1 MKKTITLI
9 SLLFFIFAPL
19 VVANNSAIDM
29 PARSALHHLSS
40 ESPCADEPC
49 AGEAKCVNTVQQC
62 CLSGASVTF
71 YEQTFTS
78 LYYLGVFQRSAYV
91 CFNLQPLI
99 GLKSARYRPPIV

>member
-1 MKKTITLI
+1 
-9 SLLFFIFAPL
+9 
-19 VVANNSAIDM
+19 M

-40 ESPCADEPC
+40 ELPAPC

-62 CLSGASVTF
+62 CSSGASVTF
-71 YEQTFTS
+71 YEQTFTP
-78 LYYLGVFQRSAYV
+78 LYYLGIFQRSAYV